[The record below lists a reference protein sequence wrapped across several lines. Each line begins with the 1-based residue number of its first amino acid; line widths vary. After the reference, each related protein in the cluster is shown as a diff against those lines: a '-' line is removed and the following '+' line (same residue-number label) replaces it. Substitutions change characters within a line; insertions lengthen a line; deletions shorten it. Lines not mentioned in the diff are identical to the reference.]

1 MHFIILTPVKNIYTK
16 TSYILLCVADKNIKD
31 AKKDVDCPCKAE
43 ETPKTNAESKPQNSE
58 EKVNN
63 DKMQEKLS
71 DEEKCRKNW
80 SRGVQNTEDFFAG
93 KGHQNKAS
101 KEVSNESTSIPL
113 PATDPKQL
121 SKPVTTDAVKDTPT
135 KPVVVPTEEPKAPRV
150 PQGDCVVCDRAA
162 KAICSGNPLLR
173 LI

>member
-1 MHFIILTPVKNIYTK
+1 
-16 TSYILLCVADKNIKD
+16 
-31 AKKDVDCPCKAE
+31 
-43 ETPKTNAESKPQNSE
+43 
-58 EKVNN
+58 
-63 DKMQEKLS
+63 MQEKLS

-101 KEVSNESTSIPL
+101 KEVSNESTSILL

-135 KPVVVPTEEPKAPRV
+135 KPVVVPTEETKAPRV